1 MKKII
6 NKILYYIISGVW
18 YGLSL
23 LPLRLLYVISD
34 LMFLILADFI
44 RYRRRTIL
52 KNLHDSFPK
61 KDEKEIIIIMLKF
74 YHRFCDYI
82 VETVKLMSM
91 SKKQAMR
98 RIKFEGVEE
107 MNQVLEQGQSVALLL
122 SHTFNWEL
130 ISTIPY
136 WVDKE
141 VVCGE
146 IYHPLE
152 NQIFD
157 RLTLRMREKNNA
169 VGVPMKDTLRQI
181 ISWQQQGK
189 RHIMGYL
196 YDQKPM
202 WQNIHHWVDFL
213 NHDTPV
219 LTGAERISKATGEA
233 VFYGDMQRVKRGY
246 YVCRLRLIAENPKDI
261 PNWEITDK
269 YYQLLEET
277 IHRQPELWLWSHKRW
292 KRTREQ
298 FNQRF
303 TIVNGKVVE
312 KPKPENK

>member
-52 KNLHDSFPK
+52 KNLHDSFPE

-146 IYHPLE
+146 ISGKPNIRPANTSNEGKKQCRRSAYERHTP
-152 NQIFD
+152 
-157 RLTLRMREKNNA
+157 TNN
-169 VGVPMKDTLRQI
+169 
-181 ISWQQQGK
+181 
-189 RHIMGYL
+189 IM
-196 YDQKPM
+196 
-202 WQNIHHWVDFL
+202 
-213 NHDTPV
+213 
-219 LTGAERISKATGEA
+219 AT
-233 VFYGDMQRVKRGY
+233 
-246 YVCRLRLIAENPKDI
+246 
-261 PNWEITDK
+261 
-269 YYQLLEET
+269 
-277 IHRQPELWLWSHKRW
+277 
-292 KRTREQ
+292 TRE
-298 FNQRF
+298 
-303 TIVNGKVVE
+303 TPHNGISLR
-312 KPKPENK
+312 PKTNVAKYPPLG